1 MIPFFPDLHR
11 LLFVGMLVFLPGL
24 NSLAQADE
32 KPSVFWHLGGNDL
45 PEGPVGANVTNAW
58 RMFDVMV
65 PREFVTVAVLDD
77 GVNVSHPDLQGAIW
91 TNPGEVPFNDVDD
104 DGNGLI
110 DDAVGWNFLVDS
122 AGNTIYNAR
131 FEVIWALA
139 IADSLDSL
147 GLTRPL
153 WLDDRAVNRAREI
166 EQELQVIHSDNFSL
180 GITGYLWQDLF
191 EEKVGRELKALEQL
205 IYWKKQ
211 LKLDRDDFKLLK
223 FFLDVGL
230 SLDDLSEYAE
240 EWIDWTNVQLNPE
253 WNPRDPNEPEW
264 GYGNLYCAAADS
276 DHGTH
281 VAGIIAAQRNNS
293 QGMDGVASGACN
305 IMTLRVV
312 PDGDE
317 KDKDVAN
324 GIRYAVDR
332 GAKVINM
339 SFGKAISPQVEL
351 VRDALRYAADHDVLL
366 VHAAGNDSYNTDNY
380 RSYPNPNG
388 DPKVEACFISVGA
401 TTSSSGRDLVA
412 DFSNYGK
419 QTVDLF
425 APGDEIYSLAHEQD
439 TTWMGGTSMAAP
451 VVSGVA
457 ALLRAHFPHLT
468 AADVKTILMESVY
481 QPAGEYRIPGG
492 GKKDLVPFSDLCVS
506 GGMVDALEAVKLA
519 LTYPKP

>member
-1 MIPFFPDLHR
+1 MIPFFPGLHR
-11 LLFVGMLVFLPGL
+11 LLFVGILVFLPGL
-24 NSLAQADE
+24 NSLAQSDE
-32 KPSVFWHLGGNDL
+32 KPSAFWHLGGNDL

-65 PREFVTVAVLDD
+65 PREMVTVAVLDD

-91 TNPGEVPFNDVDD
+91 TNPGEVPFNDLDD
-104 DGNGLI
+104 DGNGLV
-110 DDAVGWNFLVDS
+110 DDVVGWNFLVDS

-139 IADSLDSL
+139 IADHLDSL
-147 GLTRPL
+147 GLPRPK
-153 WLDDRAVNRAREI
+153 WLDDRAVSRAREI
-166 EQELQVIHSDNFSL
+166 EQELLKIHDENFNL
-180 GITGYLWQDLF
+180 GFFRYLWNEQF
-191 EEKVGRELKALEQL
+191 EENMGRELTALEQL
-205 IYWKKQ
+205 IYWKKEVQ
-211 LKLDRDDFKLLK
+211 LNRDDFKLLK
-223 FFLDVGL
+223 IFLEVGL
-230 SLDDLSEYAE
+230 TLEDLSEFAE

-253 WNPRDPNEPEW
+253 WDPRDPNEPDW
-264 GYGNLYCAAADS
+264 AYGDLYCAEADS

-281 VAGIIAAQRNNS
+281 VAGIIAAQRENGR
-293 QGMDGVASGACN
+293 GMDGVASGACN

-317 KDKDVAN
+317 RDKDVAN
-324 GIRYAVDR
+324 GIRYAVDE

-366 VHAAGNDSYNTDNY
+366 VHAAGNDSYNTDTY

-388 DPKVEACFISVGA
+388 DPKVEACFVSVGA
-401 TTSSSGRDLVA
+401 TTSFTGKDLVA
-412 DFSNYGK
+412 DFSNFGK
-419 QTVDLF
+419 HTVDLF
-425 APGDEIYSLAHEQD
+425 APGDEIYSLAHEED

-468 AADVKTILMESVY
+468 AAQVKTILMESVY
-481 QPAGEYRIPGG
+481 QPPGEYRIPGG

>member
-1 MIPFFPDLHR
+1 MIAVFPFLNR
-11 LLFVGMLVFLPGL
+11 LVLGGVLALLTPL
-24 NSLAQADE
+24 YSLAQPDE
-32 KPSVFWHLGGNDL
+32 TPSVSWHLGGNDSS
-45 PEGPVGANVTNAW
+45 EDPVGANVMNAW
-58 RMFDVMV
+58 RMLDVMV
-65 PREFVTVAVLDD
+65 PNELVTVAVLDD
-77 GVNVSHPDLQGAIW
+77 GVNVGHTDLQGAIW
-91 TNPGEVPFNDVDD
+91 TNPGEVPFNDLDD
-104 DGNGLI
+104 DSNGLV

-122 AGNTIYNAR
+122 AGNTIYNAQY
-131 FEVIWALA
+131 EVIWALA
-139 IADSLDSL
+139 MADHLDSL
-147 GLTRPL
+147 GLPRPK
-153 WLDDRAVNRAREI
+153 WLDDRAVSRAREI
-166 EQELQVIHSDNFSL
+166 EQELLDIHDENFSL
-180 GITGYLWQDLF
+180 GIYGYLWKDQF
-191 EEKVGRELKALEQL
+191 EENMGQELKALEQL
-205 IYWKKQ
+205 IYWKKDIG
-211 LKLDRDDFKLLK
+211 LDRGDFKLLK
-223 FFLDVGL
+223 VFLEYGI
-230 SLDDLSEYAE
+230 SLEDLNECAD
-240 EWIDWTNVQLNPE
+240 EWMDWTNVQLNPE
-253 WNPRDPNEPEW
+253 WDPRDPNEPDW
-264 GYGNLYCAAADS
+264 SYGNLFCAAADS

-281 VAGIIAAQRNNS
+281 VAGIIAAQRENDR
-293 QGMDGVASGACN
+293 GMDGVASGACN
-305 IMTLRVV
+305 IMTVRVV

-317 KDKDVAN
+317 RDKDVAN
-324 GIRYAVDR
+324 GIRYAVDH

-388 DPKVEACFISVGA
+388 DPEVEACFISVGA

-451 VVSGVA
+451 VVSGIA

-468 AADVKTILMESVY
+468 AADTKTILMKSVY
-481 QPAGEYRIPGG
+481 LPEGEYRIPGG
-492 GKKDLVPFSDLCVS
+492 GKKDVVPFSDLCVS